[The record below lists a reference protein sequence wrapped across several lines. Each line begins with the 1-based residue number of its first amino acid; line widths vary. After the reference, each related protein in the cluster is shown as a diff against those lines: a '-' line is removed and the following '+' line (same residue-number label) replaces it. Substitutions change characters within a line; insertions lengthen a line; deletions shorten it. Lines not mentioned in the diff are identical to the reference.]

1 MSFTYQ
7 KAYVTF
13 QKNTTLV
20 LSIMMFFCSAFS
32 VFFLRNEPGVFRLSL
47 DVLFFISVNACF
59 VVSLKSFISHS
70 SLSKRNVFKEL
81 AELSC
86 VSLSNIFIFA
96 GIYSYFGISNGG
108 VIVQDIYD
116 CLYFSIVTWTTLG
129 YGDFVPSKDAQFFAA
144 GEAMIGY
151 IYMAIIISIFT
162 SAITR
167 DNSSQ

>member
-1 MSFTYQ
+1 
-7 KAYVTF
+7 
-13 QKNTTLV
+13 
-20 LSIMMFFCSAFS
+20 MFLCSALS
-32 VFFLRNEPGVFRLSL
+32 VLFMRNEPGIFRLSL
-47 DVLFFISVNACF
+47 DILFFIIVNACF
-59 VVSLKSFISHS
+59 IYSLKSFISHS

-96 GIYSYFGISNGG
+96 GIYSYFGIRDGG
-108 VIVQDIYD
+108 VMVQDIAD

-129 YGDFVPSKDAQFFAA
+129 YGDLIPSENARFFAA

-151 IYMAIIISIFT
+151 VYMAIIISIFT

-167 DNSSQ
+167 DNSAT